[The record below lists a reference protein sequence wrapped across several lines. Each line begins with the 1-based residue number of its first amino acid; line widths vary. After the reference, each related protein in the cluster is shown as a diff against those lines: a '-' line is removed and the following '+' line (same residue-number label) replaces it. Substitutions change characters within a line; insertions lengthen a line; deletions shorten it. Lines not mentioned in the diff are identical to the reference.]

1 VPSVRQAA
9 HSLNPAK
16 NNEPD
21 TRTVYLKDKQ
31 GSAVLKPGL
40 VAAIVLWF
48 AVFGGWFHP
57 AAAQRDVP
65 PEIAPYLHARSVV
78 DFSFAELVKCMPEL
92 KNLDFAQTQEP
103 LDPILK
109 KVGENAKAF
118 FENYPN
124 TSALEDVYFEREEPG
139 GVVDQYHKLK
149 FYYIITAHNSEDELG
164 LEEYRTTLK
173 DERINLSDLKGAYLL
188 TSGHASASLHFH
200 PRLSAGCR
208 FRYLGREKKNPQAHV
223 IAFSQ
228 NPEKT
233 RTWGT
238 INLLGNEAAILKQG
252 AVWVDPG
259 SYQILRM
266 RSDLLG
272 SRSDVGLEQHTGIID
287 FSECRFDGSSRT
299 LWLPREVRLVIKF
312 KGWKF
317 TNQHRYSQYRLFT
330 VNSID
335 GPKII
340 KKQP

>member
-1 VPSVRQAA
+1 M
-9 HSLNPAK
+9 
-16 NNEPD
+16 
-21 TRTVYLKDKQ
+21 YLKDKR
-31 GSAVLKPGL
+31 GSAVLKTGL
-40 VAAIVLWF
+40 VATVVLGS
-48 AVFGGWFHP
+48 AVFGGWFLP
-57 AAAQRDVP
+57 AAAQKDVP
-65 PEIAPYLHARSVV
+65 PEIVPYLRARSVIDYSV
-78 DFSFAELVKCMPEL
+78 AELIESMPEL
-92 KNLDFAQTQEP
+92 KNLDFAPTQEP
-103 LDPILK
+103 LAPILK
-109 KVGENAKAF
+109 KLGENAEAF
-118 FENYPN
+118 FDSYPN
-124 TSALEDVYFEREEPG
+124 TSALEDVFFEREEPG

-200 PRLSAGCR
+200 PRLSYGCK
-208 FRYLGREKKNPQAHV
+208 FRYLGREKKKPQAHV

-233 RTWGT
+233 RTWGM

-272 SRSDVGLEQHTGIID
+272 PRSDVGLEQHTSIID
-287 FSECRFDGSSRT
+287 FSEFRFDGLSRT

-330 VNSID
+330 VSSID
-335 GPKII
+335 GPKRI
-340 KKQP
+340 KKNP